1 MDIEKAITYDDDII
15 KNEEGGLIFNPY
27 NSLNIEITLNDVQS
41 ILTTYGVPNIVD
53 NINLYKRAFVHR
65 SYTKRP
71 HLENISQN
79 ITIVSKPDDCLS
91 LKTKSN
97 ERLEFLGDSI
107 LGFVVAQK
115 LYDLFPSASEGVLS
129 RLRASLVNQS
139 SLAELA
145 RQHQLGDY
153 LLLGSGELKSG
164 GFRRDSILSDALE
177 AIMGALFKDQ
187 GINACQTWIE
197 LLFAEK
203 LNDLSLDN
211 WQKDPKTQ
219 LQELMQSKKQVLP
232 EYTLITMSGLAHE
245 QMFQVKCSIPLLTDT
260 CVGTGISRKKA
271 EQSAAELMLELL
283 NKDSI

>member
-1 MDIEKAITYDDDII
+1 MI
-15 KNEEGGLIFNPY
+15 KKSEILCKKLGLNFNNPQIFKMA
-27 NSLNIEITLNDVQS
+27 
-41 ILTTYGVPNIVD
+41 LT
-53 NINLYKRAFVHR
+53 HR
-65 SYTKRP
+65 SASSV
-71 HLENISQN
+71 N
-79 ITIVSKPDDCLS
+79 
-91 LKTKSN
+91 N

-107 LGFVVAQK
+107 LGFVIAQK
-115 LYDLFPSASEGVLS
+115 LFDLFPTASEGVLS

-145 RQHQLGDY
+145 REHQLGDY

-187 GINACQTWIE
+187 GIESCQVWIE
-197 LLFAEK
+197 HLFMEK
-203 LNDLSLDN
+203 LNNLSLDN

-219 LQELMQSKKQVLP
+219 LQELMQSKKQLLP

-245 QMFQVKCSIPLLTDT
+245 QLFEVKCSVPLITDI
-260 CVGTGISRKKA
+260 CIGMGISRKRA

-283 NKDSI
+283 NKDSK

>member
-1 MDIEKAITYDDDII
+1 MLELA
-15 KNEEGGLIFNPY
+15 
-27 NSLNIEITLNDVQS
+27 
-41 ILTTYGVPNIVD
+41 LT
-53 NINLYKRAFVHR
+53 HR
-65 SYTKRP
+65 SFSYEAGGIPT
-71 HLENISQN
+71 
-79 ITIVSKPDDCLS
+79 
-91 LKTKSN
+91 N

-260 CVGTGISRKKA
+260 CVGRGISRKKA

>member
-1 MDIEKAITYDDDII
+1 VI
-15 KNEEGGLIFNPY
+15 KKHTALSKKLGLSFNNPQIF
-27 NSLNIEITLNDVQS
+27 TMA
-41 ILTTYGVPNIVD
+41 LT
-53 NINLYKRAFVHR
+53 HR
-65 SYTKRP
+65 SA
-71 HLENISQN
+71 N
-79 ITIVSKPDDCLS
+79 SKN
-91 LKTKSN
+91 N

-245 QMFQVKCSIPLLTDT
+245 QMFQVKCSIPLITDT